1 VKLLLL
7 GGTKFLGRAI
17 AEAAL
22 ARGHELT
29 LFTRG
34 RTNPGLFPEAEH
46 VRGDRAGDLSALEGR
61 AWEAVVDTSG
71 YVPRVVRA
79 SAELLAASAEHYT
92 FVSSGS
98 VYVDGMPSG
107 YDETWP
113 VIQLDDPEVEEVRD
127 DTYGGLKALC
137 EQVVEASFPGRAALL
152 RAGLIVGPHDPTG
165 RFTYWAHR
173 VAGGGE
179 VLAPGPPERRIQFVD
194 VRDLGDWIVRLAE
207 ERMGGTFNA
216 VGRPL
221 AFAELL
227 EAARAATD
235 SDAHPVWVDEELL
248 LTHEVGS
255 WQELPL
261 WLPQT
266 LDVAHFLEA
275 DASRA
280 ITAGLTFRPVEETV
294 RGALEQAELVP
305 GVGLDARRE
314 RELLQLWHGR

>member
-1 VKLLLL
+1 MRLLLL
-7 GGTKFLGRAI
+7 GGTKFLGRAT

-34 RTNPGLFPEAEH
+34 RTNPGLFAEAEH
-46 VRGDRAGDLSALEGR
+46 VHGDRGVDLSALEGR
-61 AWEAVVDTSG
+61 EWDAVVDTSG

-113 VIQLDDPEVEEVRD
+113 VIELEDPEVEEVRD

-137 EQVVEASFPGRAALL
+137 ERVVEESFSGRAALL

-173 VAGGGE
+173 VARGGE
-179 VLAPGPPERRIQFVD
+179 VLAPGPPDRQIQFVD
-194 VRDLGDWIVRLAE
+194 VRDLGEWIVRLAE
-207 ERMGGTFNA
+207 ERTSGTFNA
-216 VGRPL
+216 AGRAL

-227 EAARAATD
+227 EAARTAAG
-235 SDAHPVWVDEELL
+235 SDARPVWVDEELL
-248 LTHEVGS
+248 LTHEIAS

-261 WLPQT
+261 WLPQA
-266 LDVAHFLEA
+266 LEVAHFLEA
-275 DASRA
+275 DVSRA
-280 ITAGLTFRPVEETV
+280 VAAGLTFRPVEETV